1 LPVAGCRF
9 PVART
14 PRTRIDCSRFCHGLD
29 VGSAVADLTEMGTF
43 AGLRRTKIVATVG
56 PASDDPTTLRAMA
69 AAGMDVAR
77 VPMAHGSLGD
87 ALARV
92 GRIRATI
99 PGVGIMADLPGP
111 KIRCAAFPDGG
122 VDLVTGTRL
131 TLVADTDGGGSTDTR
146 IAITHPDLVAGLRDG
161 DVVALGDGG
170 VILLVEGDGSMEG
183 DGGVALVQSGG
194 RVQGRPGVTAPAG
207 RVPIAT
213 PTPED
218 LERLEAMVAARVDL
232 VAVSFVRSAADIEA
246 IRAAAGPDCP
256 MLVAKIETPEA
267 VAALDGIVEVA
278 EAVMVARGDLG
289 VRMALEDVP
298 HIQKRIIRA
307 GVRFGRPV
315 ITATQMLESMVYAP
329 VPTRAEVADVANA
342 VLDGTSALML
352 SAETA
357 IGADP
362 VTVVATM
369 ARIARRAERDFDY
382 VGWGAGLAPQTVSGD
397 AFSPA
402 RLTAATTAAGWRAAL
417 EEEAACIVAC
427 TRAGHTARA
436 ISRFRP
442 SVPIVACTPSE
453 RTARQLTLSWG
464 VDTITLGEAASTD
477 EIVWFAVQAVVQA
490 GYATAGDV
498 VVVLAGSPTEPEPA
512 TDTMRLVRIR

>member
-1 LPVAGCRF
+1 
-9 PVART
+9 
-14 PRTRIDCSRFCHGLD
+14 
-29 VGSAVADLTEMGTF
+29 M
-43 AGLRRTKIVATVG
+43 ATIG
-56 PASDDPTTLRAMA
+56 PASDAPSTLRALA

-87 ALARV
+87 ALQRV
-92 GRIRATI
+92 RRIRDAV

-122 VDLVTGTRL
+122 VDLVTGSRV
-131 TLVADTDGGGSTDTR
+131 TLVAAIDGVGSTDSR
-146 IAITHPDLVAGLRDG
+146 IGVCHPDLVAGLRSG
-161 DVVALGDGG
+161 DPVALGDGG
-170 VILLVEGDGSMEG
+170 VILLVERDADADDGA
-183 DGGVALVQSGG
+183 VALVQSGG

-207 RVPIAT
+207 RIPIAT
-213 PTPED
+213 PTAED
-218 LERLEAMVAARVDL
+218 LERLEAMVAERVDV
-232 VAVSFVRSAADIEA
+232 VAVSFVRSAVDIEA
-246 IRAAAGPDCP
+246 IRAAAGADCP

-267 VAALDGIVEVA
+267 VASLDGIVAVA
-278 EAVMVARGDLG
+278 DAVMVARGDLG

-298 HIQKRIIRA
+298 HIQKHIIRTA
-307 GVRFGRPV
+307 VRFGRPV

-369 ARIARRAERDFDY
+369 ARIAQRAERHFDY
-382 VGWGAGLAPQTVSGD
+382 LGWGAGLAPQSVVGN

-402 RLTAATTAAGWRAAL
+402 RLTAATTAAGWRAAI
-417 EEEAACIVAC
+417 EEDAACIVAC

-442 SVPIVACTPSE
+442 AVPIVACTPSE

-464 VDTITLGEAASTD
+464 VRTITLGEVSSTD

-490 GYATAGDV
+490 GYAAAGDV

>member
-1 LPVAGCRF
+1 
-9 PVART
+9 
-14 PRTRIDCSRFCHGLD
+14 
-29 VGSAVADLTEMGTF
+29 
-43 AGLRRTKIVATVG
+43 
-56 PASDDPTTLRAMA
+56 
-69 AAGMDVAR
+69 
-77 VPMAHGSLGD
+77 MAHGSLGD
-87 ALARV
+87 ALERV
-92 GRIRATI
+92 RRIRDAV

-111 KIRCAAFPDGG
+111 KIRCAAFPVGG
-122 VDLVTGTRL
+122 VDLVTGSRL
-131 TLVADTDGGGSTDTR
+131 TLMAATEGMGSTDHR
-146 IAITHPDLVAGLRDG
+146 IAVDHPDLVAGLQSG
-161 DVVALGDGG
+161 DCVALGDGG
-170 VILLVEGDGSMEG
+170 VMLLVEGDAG
-183 DGGVALVQSGG
+183 DNVEALVRSGG

-207 RVPIAT
+207 RIPIAT
-213 PTPED
+213 PTAED
-218 LERLEAMVAARVDL
+218 LERLEAMVAERVDL

-246 IRAAAGPDCP
+246 IRRAAGPDCP

-267 VAALDGIVEVA
+267 VADLDEIVAVA
-278 EAVMVARGDLG
+278 DAVMVARGDLG
-289 VRMALEDVP
+289 VRLALEDVP
-298 HIQKRIIRA
+298 HIQKRIIRT

-357 IGADP
+357 IGMAP
-362 VTVVATM
+362 VTVVSTM
-369 ARIARRAERDFDY
+369 ARIAQRAERDFDY
-382 VGWGAGLAPQTVSGD
+382 LAWGSGLAPQSVIGD

-402 RLTAATTAAGWRAAL
+402 RLTAATTAAGWRAAI

-427 TRAGHTARA
+427 TRAGTTARA

-442 SVPIVACTPSE
+442 AVPIIACTPSQ

-464 VDTITLGEAASTD
+464 VRTITLGEASSTD

-490 GYATAGDV
+490 GYATRGDV

-512 TDTMRLVRIR
+512 TDTMRLVRIH